1 MRRSRRREK
10 EVKKTIEGMRG
21 AEPNK
26 RLRNE
31 KEPHEGVRRE
41 KEPLRE

>member
-10 EVKKTIEGMRG
+10 EVKNTIEGMRG
-21 AEPNK
+21 AEPIK
-26 RLRNE
+26 RLRDE
-31 KEPHEGVRRE
+31 MEPQEGMRWE